1 MPTGK
6 NRFQNIYLTSLAAI
20 VLLVVTS
27 LLVIDNIVAEESL
40 MADVNDIGGRQSML
54 SERIVHLLLE
64 YANQHNPE
72 KREDIVA
79 QIRQSTDSFDQTHKL
94 LIRGLLSNGKYVIFE
109 DNIDDLFFG
118 QPEYL
123 DEKARLFIYN
133 VREVLSKDWHPELI
147 SSFYLKELRKAS
159 QQVVHYGLD
168 ELATLYTL
176 NSKSRINQLRIVIAV
191 LLGTIVVLVIS
202 IGIFVF
208 KPLFKRI
215 VEQQDDLEKLAYI
228 DPLTNCHNRRSF
240 LINANTEYERSHRSQ
255 LPFSVLFLDIDYLKT
270 INDTFGHAMGDT
282 VIREVTKFC
291 KIKIRDIDIIGRIGG
306 DEFGIILPECDLTRA
321 KQTAERLRQGMSEHS
336 IPGISG
342 EMQVSTSI
350 GVASI
355 MPDDKSAFDTISR
368 ADENLYKAKRNGRN
382 LIIAA

>member
-1 MPTGK
+1 MATSRNK
-6 NRFQNIYLTSLAAI
+6 YQRIYLSSLAAI
-20 VLLVVTS
+20 VLLVVAS
-27 LLVIDNIVAEESL
+27 QLVFDHIVSEESS
-40 MADVNDIGGRQSML
+40 MTEVNDIGSRQSML

-64 YANQHNPE
+64 YANEQNPE
-72 KREDIVA
+72 KRQNIVA
-79 QIRQSTDSFDQTHKL
+79 RIRQSMDSFNQTHKL
-94 LIRGLLSNGKYVIFE
+94 LIRGLLSNGENVIFE

-133 VREVLSKDWHPELI
+133 TREVLSKDWHPELI
-147 SSFYLKELRKAS
+147 SSFYLKELRKTS
-159 QQVVHYGLD
+159 EQTLHDGLD
-168 ELATLYTL
+168 DLATFYTM
-176 NSKSRINQLRIVIAV
+176 NSKSRINRLRLVIAI
-191 LLGTIVVLVIS
+191 LLSTVIILVIS
-202 IGIFVF
+202 IGVFVF

-215 VEQQDDLEKLAYI
+215 TEQQDDLEKLAYI

-240 LINANTEYERSHRSQ
+240 IINANTEYERSRRNQ
-255 LPFSVLFLDIDYLKT
+255 LPYSVLFLDIDYLKT
-270 INDTFGHAMGDT
+270 INDSFGHAVGDA
-282 VIREVTKFC
+282 VIKEITRYC

-306 DEFGIILPECDLTRA
+306 DEFGILLPECDLTRA

-342 EMQVSTSI
+342 EFQVSTSI

-355 MPDDKSAFDTISR
+355 MPSDKNAFDTISR
-368 ADENLYKAKRNGRN
+368 ADENLYEAKRKGRN